1 MVSRRWTSSG
11 RMRTTLIGVAWVAL
25 IGCGDTASRNNWTTV
40 RDTLPSGAVP
50 RHEHPGGGRVPPCG
64 RWSRSSALTSVR
76 QPSRRGRPGAFRRA
90 GATRPKF
97 GRWGVGQVVVG
108 R

>member
-40 RDTLPSGAVP
+40 RDTLPSGAVRVTNILAAGVSPMWTVVEELRVDFRPPAKSP
-50 RHEHPGGGRVPPCG
+50 RTPGGVPQGRG
-64 RWSRSSALTSVR
+64 Y
-76 QPSRRGRPGAFRRA
+76 
-90 GATRPKF
+90 
-97 GRWGVGQVVVG
+97 
-108 R
+108 